1 MTDIA
6 DCSVV
11 ARQISQSRFWP
22 LSPCLLLLP
31 TTSPRRTLRH
41 PLPESSQ
48 ALLSS
53 MRGHLFT
60 QIQPTR
66 LDRRRLFRD
75 QMIPAKTQP
84 VGEVSRGLGIAGSL
98 TGAGREQPSS
108 VGTVST
114 AAAAVKAERYEPRI
128 FGFRVNEEAKLSRWR
143 TARRDT

>member
-75 QMIPAKTQP
+75 HLPSHALHGLPADDPRQDAAGRRGLPRLGHRRIAHWRGKGTAQFGRNGQHGGGCGEG
-84 VGEVSRGLGIAGSL
+84 GEVR
-98 TGAGREQPSS
+98 
-108 VGTVST
+108 
-114 AAAAVKAERYEPRI
+114 AENLWI
-128 FGFRVNEEAKLSRWR
+128 
-143 TARRDT
+143 

>member
-1 MTDIA
+1 M
-6 DCSVV
+6 
-11 ARQISQSRFWP
+11 
-22 LSPCLLLLP
+22 
-31 TTSPRRTLRH
+31 
-41 PLPESSQ
+41 
-48 ALLSS
+48 
-53 MRGHLFT
+53 LFMVY
-60 QIQPTR
+60 P
-66 LDRRRLFRD
+66 